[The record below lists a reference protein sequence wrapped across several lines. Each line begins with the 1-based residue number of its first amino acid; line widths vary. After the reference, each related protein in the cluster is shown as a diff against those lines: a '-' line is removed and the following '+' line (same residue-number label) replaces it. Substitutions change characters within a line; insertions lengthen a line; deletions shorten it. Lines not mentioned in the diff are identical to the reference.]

1 MRLRNLAKLS
11 TTGDTEDTGDK
22 SYKRRHERKD
32 CSSASTVSSVV
43 AILVVALA
51 WGAPDI
57 RAQSERPPVGPERP
71 FQLAPRVERTLP
83 NGLRIIV
90 TRQAVV
96 PKVSVTLTLLS
107 GYSSDPADLTGL
119 AALTADVVQEGTK
132 TRTSKE
138 IRRQVFGMGGSLS
151 AGVSQDYSSLSVRGL
166 SEFAPQLIDLVA
178 DVAMNPSLP
187 ADEIAILKQQR
198 LQNVMQQKGSP
209 QFLANRQFRR
219 ALFGNHPYA
228 RTSET
233 EATLNAMD
241 RAKIEAF
248 HRAHYRPNNA
258 FLLVVGAVD
267 PAAIMTIAEK
277 SLGGWARGDVP
288 KPSFPAPPTTSGR
301 KLYFVQRPNSIQS
314 SIALG
319 NLAIKRGDPRWYEL
333 TLANAIYGG
342 AFNSRIVRNIR
353 EEKGYT
359 YSPGSLL
366 TGFADAGFYRFSAD
380 VRNDVTGATLVE
392 VFKEIDK
399 MRAEA
404 VNTAELQGAKAYLKG
419 IFPIQTSAQ
428 SGLAST
434 LNNVYIFGLPKDYPE
449 SFGAR
454 IAAVSQD
461 QVKYA
466 AATLLGSQTSVIAI
480 VGDWAKVKDQLA
492 DLKDVTFLDTDGKTI
507 PAPQ

>member
-1 MRLRNLAKLS
+1 MMRATTFTLAFVFV
-11 TTGDTEDTGDK
+11 
-22 SYKRRHERKD
+22 
-32 CSSASTVSSVV
+32 AS
-43 AILVVALA
+43 I
-51 WGAPDI
+51 AP
-57 RAQSERPPVGPERP
+57 AQTDRPAVGPDRP
-71 FQLAPRVERTLP
+71 FQLAPRVERTLA
-83 NGLRIIV
+83 NGLRVIV

-96 PKVSVTLTLLS
+96 PKVSVTLTVLS
-107 GYSSDPADLTGL
+107 GYSSDPASLTGL

-166 SEFAPQLIDLVA
+166 SEFAPQLIELVA
-178 DVAMNPSLP
+178 DVAMNPTLP

-198 LQNVMQQKGSP
+198 LQNVVQQKASP

-219 ALFGNHPYA
+219 ALFGDHPYA

-233 EATLNAMD
+233 EATLGAID

-267 PAAIMTIAEK
+267 PEAIVAVAEK
-277 SLGGWARGDVP
+277 TLGSWARGDIP
-288 KPSFPAPPTTSGR
+288 RPSFPAPPSISGR
-301 KLYFVQRPNSIQS
+301 KLYFIQRPNSIQS

-319 NLAIKRGDPRWYEL
+319 NFAIKRGDPRWYEL

-359 YSPGSLL
+359 YSPGSAL
-366 TGFADAGFYRFSAD
+366 TGFANAGFYRFSAD
-380 VRNDVTGATLVE
+380 VRNEVTSATLAE

-399 MRAEA
+399 MRADGA
-404 VNTAELQGAKAYLKG
+404 TGQELQGAKSYLRG
-419 IFPIQTSAQ
+419 IFPIQTSSQ

-434 LNNVYIFGLPKDYPE
+434 LNNVYIFGLPKDYAE
-449 SFGAR
+449 TFGAR
-454 IAAVSQD
+454 IAAVSPD
-461 QVKYA
+461 QVKSA
-466 AATLLGSQTSVIAI
+466 ASTLLGSQNSVITI
-480 VGDWAKVKDQLA
+480 VGDWTKVKDQLA
-492 DLKDVTFLDTDGKTI
+492 EFKDVTFLDTDGKTI
-507 PAPQ
+507 PQPQ